1 MMFGPFGSRPVS
13 TIFATVAARSVWWDD
28 RVLNRFKSFGRNAVY
43 DGSMAVYWQKN
54 AAQAAIARLHRKII
68 EERRDVV

>member
-1 MMFGPFGSRPVS
+1 MFGPFGRRPVA
-13 TIFATVAARSVWWDD
+13 IILMWQGARSVWWDD